1 VRAYSYLVGDPAAPR
16 RKLRI
21 SRSEE
26 RRTLIVIIVIA
37 CVPVFGSVWAIT
49 ATTLPDLSELSPLQA
64 QTPEYAVLG
73 WSSLLRGH
81 SSTLN
86 ARPTIFPGASI
97 QALGYMMDGAR
108 PIRAGQPTNSFVLL
122 PDAGQLLHPAHR
134 FGDQMIAVQLRDGD
148 TIKFSPR
155 ALVWVW
161 GTLQSSPGDPVGNE
175 PLYALRDARAIP
187 ALRADIDKYF
197 RPE

>member
-1 VRAYSYLVGDPAAPR
+1 
-16 RKLRI
+16 
-21 SRSEE
+21 
-26 RRTLIVIIVIA
+26 
-37 CVPVFGSVWAIT
+37 
-49 ATTLPDLSELSPLQA
+49 
-64 QTPEYAVLG
+64 
-73 WSSLLRGH
+73 
-81 SSTLN
+81 
-86 ARPTIFPGASI
+86 
-97 QALGYMMDGAR
+97 MMDGAR

-187 ALRADIDKYF
+187 ALKADIDKYF